1 MKSALLAAVALA
13 GFSVPYAAQATLILD
28 ESVNGGAFTPI
39 CSGGPSCTPGVVFTD
54 SAGMQFTILGAT
66 SNSPGTPTS
75 ASVLQAT
82 VDLINTSGA
91 TQSIVLRVGD
101 TGYTAP
107 TGNVT
112 LLNNISGTVLV
123 GGAQNVFDSIA
134 CVNATDAQN
143 ACGAGALA
151 TAVINANITAPGS
164 GANSNSLAIAALT
177 GPFSLMQTLDITLN
191 AGGDINFSASADV
204 VPAREA
210 PGLAVLGVGLVGLG
224 WIVSRRRTVSSQLP
238 A

>member
-1 MKSALLAAVALA
+1 MKMMLLAATALL
-13 GFSVPYAAQATLILD
+13 GFTVPYAAQATLILD
-28 ESVNGGAFTPI
+28 ESVNGGAFTTI
-39 CSGGPSCTPGVVFTD
+39 CSGGPSCTPGTVFTD

-107 TGNVT
+107 TGNVS

-123 GGAQNVFDSIA
+123 GGAANVFDSIA
-134 CVNATDAQN
+134 CADPGDGQSN
-143 ACGAGALA
+143 CAGAFQTPLIA
-151 TAVINANITAPGS
+151 AAITAPGS
-164 GANSNSLAIAALT
+164 GANSDSLAIAALS
-177 GPFSLMQTLDITLN
+177 GPFSLTQELDITLN
-191 AGGDINFSASADV
+191 AGAQINFSASADV
-204 VPAREA
+204 VPAGE
-210 PGLAVLGVGLVGLG
+210 PLGLAVLGVGLLVLG
-224 WIVSRRRTVSSQLP
+224 MVRTTRRS
-238 A
+238 

>member
-1 MKSALLAAVALA
+1 MRHALLAATALL
-13 GFSVPYAAQATLILD
+13 GFTVPYAANATLILD
-28 ESVNGGAFTPI
+28 ESVNGGAFTTI

-54 SAGMQFTILGAT
+54 AAGMQFTILGAT
-66 SNSPGTPTS
+66 SNSPGTSTS

-107 TGNVT
+107 TGNVN

-123 GGAQNVFDSIA
+123 GGSANVFNSIA
-134 CVNATDAQN
+134 CADSSNGQSN
-143 ACGAGALA
+143 CSGAFQTPLIA
-151 TAVINANITAPGS
+151 ANITVPGS
-164 GANSNSLAIAALT
+164 GANSDSLAIAALG
-177 GPFSLMQTLDITLN
+177 GPFSLTQELDITLN
-191 AGGDINFSASADV
+191 AGGQINFSASADV
-204 VPAREA
+204 VPAGEPA
-210 PGLAVLGVGLVGLG
+210 SLAIMGVGLVGLG
-224 WIVSRRRTVSSQLP
+224 WIVSWRRTVSSQLP

>member
-1 MKSALLAAVALA
+1 MRTILLAATALL
-13 GFSVPYAAQATLILD
+13 GFTLPTAANATLILD
-28 ESVNGGAFTPI
+28 ESVNGGLFTTI

-54 SAGMQFTILGAT
+54 SAGNQFTILGAT

-82 VDLINTSGA
+82 VDLINTSSA

-123 GGAQNVFDSIA
+123 GGSANVFNSIA
-134 CVNATDAQN
+134 CADPGNGQSNCAG
-143 ACGAGALA
+143 GAFVTPLIA
-151 TAVINANITAPGS
+151 ANITLPGS
-164 GANSNSLAIAALT
+164 GANSDSLAIAALG
-177 GPFSLMQTLDITLN
+177 GPFSLTQELDITLA
-191 AGGDINFSASADV
+191 AGSQINFSASADV
-204 VPAREA
+204 VPAAEPA
-210 PGLAVLGVGLVGLG
+210 GLAVLGVGLVGLG
-224 WIVSRRRTVSSQLP
+224 WVVSRRRNVSSQQP

>member
-1 MKSALLAAVALA
+1 MRHALFAATALL
-13 GFSVPYAAQATLILD
+13 GFSVPYAANATLILD
-28 ESVNGGAFTPI
+28 ESVNGGAFTTI

-82 VDLINTSGA
+82 VDLINTSSA

-101 TGYTAP
+101 TDYSAP
-107 TGNVT
+107 TGSVT

-123 GGAQNVFDSIA
+123 GGAQNVFDSTA
-134 CVNATDAQN
+134 CVNGANVQST
-143 ACGAGALA
+143 CGAFTTPTIA
-151 TAVINANITAPGS
+151 ANITLPGS
-164 GANSNSLAIAALT
+164 GANSDSLAIAAL
-177 GPFSLMQTLDITLN
+177 GGLFSLTQELDITLN
-191 AGGDINFSASADV
+191 AGAQINFSASADV
-204 VPAREA
+204 VPAGEPA
-210 PGLAVLGVGLVGLG
+210 SLALMGVGLVGLG
-224 WIVSRRRTVSSQLP
+224 WIVSRRRNVSSQLP